1 MIERDLRAA
10 MLLPS
15 AFAFRGCPSF
25 GVGGRLR
32 DLPDIRIANRSP
44 PRDAIERVPRTDAA
58 ADARAFGVSRA
69 TNCKAG
75 KTGQDERSS
84 QVSGRP

>member
-15 AFAFRGCPSF
+15 AFAFCGDPSF
-25 GVGGRLR
+25 GVGGGLR

-44 PRDAIERVPRTDAA
+44 THDAIERVPRTHASADGRALGASGAA
-58 ADARAFGVSRA
+58 
-69 TNCKAG
+69 NCK
-75 KTGQDERSS
+75 
-84 QVSGRP
+84 